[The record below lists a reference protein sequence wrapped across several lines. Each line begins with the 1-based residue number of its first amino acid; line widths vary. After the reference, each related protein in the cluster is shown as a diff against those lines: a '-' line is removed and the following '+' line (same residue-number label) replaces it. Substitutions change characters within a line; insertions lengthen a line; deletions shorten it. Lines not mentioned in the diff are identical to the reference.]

1 MANPL
6 IPAAYDLW
14 WSGAV
19 VLVLVSLI
27 AALVSISRTRDSAS
41 PGHALMWTLLAI
53 FVPII
58 GPASWLLIG
67 RRANVDRGFLDPQ
80 ER

>member
-19 VLVLVSLI
+19 VLVLVALI
-27 AALVSISRTRDSAS
+27 AALVSISRTRNSVS
-41 PGHALMWTLLAI
+41 PSHALVWTLLAI

-58 GPASWLLIG
+58 GPASWFLIG
-67 RRANVDRGFLDPQ
+67 RRANVGSGAGDGVS
-80 ER
+80 